1 MNLMNIML
9 DSSQVPAHSIVAGGA
24 LGLWDTA
31 RHKIIFLPIYVVYS
45 KQAQDKDLI
54 KFFESRINTVQKHV
68 NKIQEFFDSKDFD
81 FPKEP
86 NITRKLNNDDAFVVP
101 RAILD
106 DEEIAI
112 AMREHLRAAIS
123 LETEALRNAVSPE
136 GRDLIYSIL
145 KEDNDFYS
153 DIIKLQKTKN
163 WTDFPPVLIQQ

>member
-9 DSSQVPAHSIVAGGA
+9 DSSQAPEYSIVAGGT
-24 LGLWDTA
+24 LGMWDIA
-31 RHKIIFLPIYVVYS
+31 RHKIIFLPIYMVYS

-54 KFFESRINTVQKHV
+54 KFFESRINTVLKHI
-68 NKIQEFFDSKDFD
+68 NKIQDFFKGKDFD

-86 NITRKLNNDDAFVVP
+86 NIERKLKNDDAFVVS

-123 LETEALRNAVSPE
+123 LETEALRNAVSPDVRE
-136 GRDLIYSIL
+136 LIYGIL
-145 KEDNDFYS
+145 KEDNDYYS

-163 WTDFPPVLIQQ
+163 WADFPPVLMQQ